1 MRPILARRPVAKCRL
16 QALHK
21 ASSGG
26 PQGAAMEDINVT
38 AKGVR
43 LWGGTRRYVDLPRFK
58 EGTHRRDLEENA
70 LGELR
75 V

>member
-1 MRPILARRPVAKCRL
+1 
-16 QALHK
+16 
-21 ASSGG
+21 
-26 PQGAAMEDINVT
+26 MEDINVR

-58 EGTHRRDLEENA
+58 EGTHRNDLEENA